1 MYTSRSKLIT
11 FPKPTLASA
20 VPALCNEH
28 FQKAEKDVARA
39 SKDVARAS
47 KDVGHS
53 ISSTNKPPFKLH
65 DIVAAFV

>member
-39 SKDVARAS
+39 SKDV
-47 KDVGHS
+47 GHS
-53 ISSTNKPPFKLH
+53 VSSTNKPPFKLH